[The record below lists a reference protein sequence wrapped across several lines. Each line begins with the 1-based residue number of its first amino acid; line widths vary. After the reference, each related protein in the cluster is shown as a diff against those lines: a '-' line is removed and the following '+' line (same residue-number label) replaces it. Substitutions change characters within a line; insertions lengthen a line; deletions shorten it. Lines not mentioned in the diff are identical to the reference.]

1 MENMNMILNQIPSPT
16 WNWLHMNETQV
27 DNVAVG
33 SQGRILSDIPGGV
46 SVKEEN
52 KAGLNDKTAL
62 GEDMDRLIVSSGCKV
77 LSIRREKEAS
87 DSGEPVRLTFNYEAD
102 KAAANAVEIYVEEG
116 AELTV
121 IMNFES
127 TRDAAATAAVQ
138 TRYHVSKDA
147 RLTLVQVE
155 KLGDKF
161 TFLNDIGG
169 EVDELGNFTLTQ
181 LVLSGKNTYQGA
193 YNNLTGKKASLQTD
207 IGYMVLSDQVLD
219 MNYVAYHTGKKTKC
233 VMNADGVLRGNAKK
247 VFRGTIDFRRGCA
260 GAKGDELENV
270 LLMDDDVINQTI
282 PVILCDEEDVEGNH
296 GASIGKVDESL
307 MFYLSSRGMD
317 ESEIYEMMAR
327 ARIDAVTAKIADAQT
342 REEIAQYLGDA
353 IEE

>member
-1 MENMNMILNQIPSPT
+1 M
-16 WNWLHMNETQV
+16 
-27 DNVAVG
+27 
-33 SQGRILSDIPGGV
+33 
-46 SVKEEN
+46 
-52 KAGLNDKTAL
+52 
-62 GEDMDRLIVSSGCKV
+62 

-138 TRYHVSKDA
+138 TRYHVAKDA

-296 GASIGKVDESL
+296 GASIGKLDESL